1 MKNEQHDL
9 NSNIVGT
16 VIERQDREQL
26 NIEKEIEL
34 RPIKANIVKKQVH
47 KIQNNHMAAREIVDM
62 GRHEKK
68 VPNAPMKE
76 QRVGGANP
84 FNQSNSTDDD
94 HVYEIK
100 KAEDVPF
107 FSFLPTFIGSPAEKT
122 STSVNFNRK
131 TVPANVFT
139 AI

>member
-1 MKNEQHDL
+1 
-9 NSNIVGT
+9 
-16 VIERQDREQL
+16 
-26 NIEKEIEL
+26 
-34 RPIKANIVKKQVH
+34 
-47 KIQNNHMAAREIVDM
+47 MAAREIVDM

-139 AI
+139 AIQTKSSPQKKQNTRDLSSVDGNEYGKVGNYNPYNQEEENGNKNYQG

>member
-1 MKNEQHDL
+1 
-9 NSNIVGT
+9 
-16 VIERQDREQL
+16 
-26 NIEKEIEL
+26 
-34 RPIKANIVKKQVH
+34 
-47 KIQNNHMAAREIVDM
+47 MAAREIVDM

-139 AI
+139 AIQTKSSPQKKQNTRDLSSVDGNEYEKVGNYNPYNQEEENGNKNYQG